1 MAKTKFQGE
10 KLTTPTFRLSFPNL
24 FEARAVGDDPN
35 AVPKFSCSAIWA
47 PEKFTPKEKDQ
58 WRALLKEL
66 DRAAREEFDS
76 PWKELPDNVKRGLR
90 DGASKADKAG
100 YGKGTKFASLTS
112 KNRPGVCDV
121 NKADISPEDGNADDV
136 YPGCWCRA
144 TVQVYTYNN
153 KGKGIAIG
161 LRNIQKVRDDKRLDN
176 RVAAKDDFDEE
187 LEAAVLDQADDD
199 YGKDEDFE

>member
-10 KLTTPTFRLSFPNL
+10 KITTPAFRLSYPNL
-24 FEARAVGDDPN
+24 FEARAVDDGI
-35 AVPKFSCSAIWA
+35 PKFGCSAVWT

-58 WRALLKEL
+58 WRALLGEL
-66 DRAAREEFDS
+66 DRAAREDFNS
-76 PWKELPDNVKRGLR
+76 PWKDLPDNVKRGLR
-90 DGASKADKAG
+90 DGAAKADKAG
-100 YGKGTKFASLTS
+100 YGKGTRFASLTS

-121 NKADISPEDGNADDV
+121 NKEDISPEDDEV

-161 LRNIQKVRDDKRLDN
+161 LRNIQKIRDDKRLDN
-176 RVAAKDDFDEE
+176 RVAAKDDFDDEYE
-187 LEAAVLDQADDD
+187 SAILDQADD
-199 YGKDEDFE
+199 FE